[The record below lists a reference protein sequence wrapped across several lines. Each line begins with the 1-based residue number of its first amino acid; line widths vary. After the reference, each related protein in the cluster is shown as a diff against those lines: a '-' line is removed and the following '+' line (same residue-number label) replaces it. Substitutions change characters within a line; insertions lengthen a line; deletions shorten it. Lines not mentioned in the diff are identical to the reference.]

1 MCRSILIYTPNQL
14 PRSLLTFPFAKNRI
28 ADAAVTAMVDQLTA
42 QVEGAGIVKLCEDME
57 QTKGG
62 IKTDCESPL
71 AVWRVGGS
79 SSIEWLERREYVFKL
94 SVFDPVSP
102 NITCTTVYSE
112 RADVCTSMLRC
123 PVCTDIFSQRK
134 WIILVGTG
142 PPSLLTSSS

>member
-94 SVFDPVSP
+94 SV
-102 NITCTTVYSE
+102 
-112 RADVCTSMLRC
+112 R
-123 PVCTDIFSQRK
+123 
-134 WIILVGTG
+134 W
-142 PPSLLTSSS
+142 SSYR